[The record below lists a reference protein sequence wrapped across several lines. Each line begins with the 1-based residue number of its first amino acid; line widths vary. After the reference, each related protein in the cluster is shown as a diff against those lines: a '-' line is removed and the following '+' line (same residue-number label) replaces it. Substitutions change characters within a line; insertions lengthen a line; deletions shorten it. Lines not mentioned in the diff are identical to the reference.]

1 MYVFMDVFECL
12 LSMYVYPLQ
21 TLVPIVPSCNCI
33 LFLSLLQ
40 LLMKEKRET
49 KDMKDEAEKYQKTL
63 QELADHEIQEK
74 LFKLFHA
81 EQDIQLAEGELKEKQ
96 QELSDLVRGGEGEGL
111 HIATL
116 YTLQYTRVQCMH
128 CIIVHNYTTTLRIL
142 TKTIATYCVLVSA
155 CCVCPLSLAPSPCI
169 CSPVAVRR
177 VRTSSR

>member
-1 MYVFMDVFECL
+1 MCIHCRH
-12 LSMYVYPLQ
+12 
-21 TLVPIVPSCNCI
+21 LVQIVPSCNCI

-96 QELSDLVRGGEGEGL
+96 QELSDLVRGGEGERGGEGKRGGGGEGRGRGGEGRGGEGEGKDS
-111 HIATL
+111 T
-116 YTLQYTRVQCMH
+116 YQH
-128 CIIVHNYTTTLRIL
+128 CIPYNVLWYSAYT
-142 TKTIATYCVLVSA
+142 V
-155 CCVCPLSLAPSPCI
+155 
-169 CSPVAVRR
+169 
-177 VRTSSR
+177 

>member
-1 MYVFMDVFECL
+1 MFLWMCL
-12 LSMYVYPLQ
+12 SVD
-21 TLVPIVPSCNCI
+21 LVCMCIHCRHLVQIVPSCNCI

-96 QELSDLVRGGEGEGL
+96 QELSDLVREGL

-116 YTLQYTRVQCMH
+116 YTLQYTMVQCMH
-128 CIIVHNYTTTLRIL
+128 CINVHNYTTTLRIVA
-142 TKTIATYCVLVSA
+142 KTIAAYCVLVSA
-155 CCVCPLSLAPSPCI
+155 CCVCPLSPAPSPCV